1 MKRPMLPIL
10 LTSALLLAGTVSTAS
25 AARGDHDGRRD
36 HEAKTLRMH
45 FPEHGHWRERD
56 AYRDRH
62 HRKHHGR
69 HERHYRA
76 HRHDHR
82 AYRPH
87 YYRTWRPEP
96 RPRLGQWGL
105 QLFYLD

>member
-1 MKRPMLPIL
+1 MLPIL

-25 AARGDHDGRRD
+25 AARGDHGRRD

-45 FPEHGHWRERD
+45 FPAHGHWRERD

-62 HRKHHGR
+62 HRKGHWK

-82 AYRPH
+82 VYRPH
-87 YYRTWRPEP
+87 YYRTWRPAP